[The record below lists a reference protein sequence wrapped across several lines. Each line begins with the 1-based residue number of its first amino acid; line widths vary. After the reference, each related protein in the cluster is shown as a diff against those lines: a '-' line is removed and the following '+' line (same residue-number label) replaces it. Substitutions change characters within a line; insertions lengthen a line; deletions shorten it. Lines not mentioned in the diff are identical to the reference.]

1 MVDLVDVGQKVVA
14 AEGGD
19 GGGEEVLG
27 EGFPSFGE
35 GREKGVDVLGEF
47 ALFWFVGFGED
58 DVEGDAVGAEEV
70 NEVEV
75 NFLWGYAGV
84 DEYED
89 VDEGFAVEYVVGNH
103 FLE

>member
-14 AEGGD
+14 AERGD

-58 DVEGDAVGAEEV
+58 YIEGDAVGAEEV

-75 NFLWGYAGV
+75 DFLWRDAGV

-89 VDEGFAVEYVVGNH
+89 VDEGLAVEDVVGNH